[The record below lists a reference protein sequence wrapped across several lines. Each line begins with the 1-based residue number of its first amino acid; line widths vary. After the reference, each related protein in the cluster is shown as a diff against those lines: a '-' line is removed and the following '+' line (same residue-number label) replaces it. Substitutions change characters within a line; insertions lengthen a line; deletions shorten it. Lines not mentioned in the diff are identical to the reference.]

1 MKKIISIIIIVCF
14 AFYGCSKI
22 EDIPAKP
29 IEEETGPII
38 DTTETVAANLMIFS
52 LPDDEKESLY
62 LYYQDDVY
70 AYAEKNIVFNNED
83 EALSALSSY
92 NKEDYIEITRINNLI
107 ILRLLPE
114 IDDEY
119 KDISRLDIVKY
130 METKGYISNN

>member
-29 IEEETGPII
+29 IEEEAAPII